1 MFNPCHIFST
11 ELLEAMIGKQVMYYV
26 RSTYHRG
33 LSQNNTK
40 IRGAYLISHYH
51 KQAEAER
58 HFNAITHDPHRF
70 LYDARNAEHIEKL
83 KLAAAQPRDYL
94 IFFFFLIPGI
104 EKKITAKF
112 REHTKRYL
120 YKNTNW
126 DLKGRVTI
134 VPFLY
139 FQLGELYT
147 RISHQG
153 DEIRMTFEEL
163 ENS

>member
-11 ELLEAMIGKQVMYYV
+11 ELLEAMLDKQVLHFV
-26 RSTYHRG
+26 RSTFRRG
-33 LSQNNTK
+33 LLQNNTD
-40 IRGAYLISHYH
+40 IRGSYLISHYH
-51 KQAEAER
+51 NQAEAER
-58 HFNAITHDPHRF
+58 HFNAIQHDPHRF
-70 LYDARNAEHIEKL
+70 LYDLRQPGHSEKL
-83 KLAAAQPRDYL
+83 RQAAAQPQGYM
-94 IFFFFLIPGI
+94 IFSTILIPDI
-104 EKKITAKF
+104 EKKITAIF

-126 DLKGRVTI
+126 DLKGRITI

-139 FQLGELYT
+139 FQLGELYF

-153 DEIRMTFEEL
+153 DEIRMAFEEL

>member
-11 ELLEAMIGKQVMYYV
+11 DLLEAMIDKEVMYYV
-26 RSTYHRG
+26 RSTFRRG
-33 LSQNNTK
+33 LSQNNTA
-40 IRGAYLISHYH
+40 IRGSYLISHYH
-51 KQAEAER
+51 NPAEAER
-58 HFNAITHDPHRF
+58 HFNAIQHDPHRF
-70 LYDARNAEHIEKL
+70 LYDARNPVHIEKL
-83 KLAAAQPRDYL
+83 CQAAAQPQGYM
-94 IFFFFLIPGI
+94 IFSTILIPGI
-104 EKKITAKF
+104 EKKITGIF

-120 YKNTNW
+120 YKHTHW
-126 DLKGRVTI
+126 DMKGRVTI

-153 DEIRMTFEEL
+153 DEIRIAFEEL